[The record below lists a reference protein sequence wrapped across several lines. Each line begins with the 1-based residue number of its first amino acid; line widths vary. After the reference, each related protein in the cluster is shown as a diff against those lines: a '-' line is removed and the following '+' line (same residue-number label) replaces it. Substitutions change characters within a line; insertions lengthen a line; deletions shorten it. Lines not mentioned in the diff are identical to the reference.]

1 MLFRSEKALES
12 SSEPLARA
20 ERRWGNVEGWGMY
33 EGPEPGGAER
43 RMDEDEDEGA
53 GVVKM
58 KVRVW
63 LLDDVDAVVQKVFSR
78 LVYRLF
84 IYLFYL
90 FILQRGAS
98 ESRAGARGSLPSLS
112 ESIPS
117 TVSYR

>member
-1 MLFRSEKALES
+1 MRNQKCGISRDITQQRAWNRVPTHREKALES

-78 LVYRLF
+78 LVYR
-84 IYLFYL
+84 
-90 FILQRGAS
+90 
-98 ESRAGARGSLPSLS
+98 
-112 ESIPS
+112 
-117 TVSYR
+117 